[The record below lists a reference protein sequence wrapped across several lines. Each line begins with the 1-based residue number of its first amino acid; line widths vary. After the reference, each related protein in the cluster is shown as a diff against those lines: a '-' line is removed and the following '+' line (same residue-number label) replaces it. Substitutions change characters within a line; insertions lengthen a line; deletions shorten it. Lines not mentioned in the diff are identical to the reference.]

1 MRGFRSVRKGAQA
14 IIEAVLG
21 IRIYRQL
28 PRGLDIFADIETYL
42 PRLRIER
49 IVDVGAHVGLV
60 ALALRRRFPAA
71 EIHSFEPTASTYK
84 TLKANVANHDIR
96 THHVALSDEPGRG
109 AMRDG
114 LTSDLNQL
122 TRDGAGPVAVQTLDG
137 VFGTTRIGYLKIDV
151 EGHDLLVLKG
161 ARELLRSGRIDIIEV
176 EAGMGCAGTPR
187 HVPLARFR
195 EYLDGFDY
203 ELFGIYE
210 QVGDWVSGLERLR
223 RANVVFASRAV
234 LEDDAVPSAYA
245 ATVDAERLGG

>member
-1 MRGFRSVRKGAQA
+1 
-14 IIEAVLG
+14 
-21 IRIYRQL
+21 
-28 PRGLDIFADIETYL
+28 
-42 PRLRIER
+42 
-49 IVDVGAHVGLV
+49 
-60 ALALRRRFPAA
+60 
-71 EIHSFEPTASTYK
+71 
-84 TLKANVANHDIR
+84 
-96 THHVALSDEPGRG
+96 
-109 AMRDG
+109 
-114 LTSDLNQL
+114 
-122 TRDGAGPVAVQTLDG
+122 
-137 VFGTTRIGYLKIDV
+137 VFGTTRIGYVKIDV

-234 LEDDAVPSAYA
+234 LEDNAVASAYA